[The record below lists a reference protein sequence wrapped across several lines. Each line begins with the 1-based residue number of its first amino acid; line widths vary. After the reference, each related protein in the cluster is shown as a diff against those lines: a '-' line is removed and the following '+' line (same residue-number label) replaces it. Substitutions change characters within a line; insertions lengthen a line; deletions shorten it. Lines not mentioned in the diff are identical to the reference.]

1 MIKCYKDKKTK
12 DGVIV
17 EFGGDAAEITSDF
30 VCIASKML
38 HLGIPLV
45 ILVKSLM
52 IATEHKY
59 DWGKNKND

>member
-1 MIKCYKDKKTK
+1 MIKCYKDPETK

-17 EFGGDAAEITSDF
+17 ELEGDGIEITSDF

-52 IATEHKY
+52 LATEHKY
-59 DWGKNKND
+59 DWRKND